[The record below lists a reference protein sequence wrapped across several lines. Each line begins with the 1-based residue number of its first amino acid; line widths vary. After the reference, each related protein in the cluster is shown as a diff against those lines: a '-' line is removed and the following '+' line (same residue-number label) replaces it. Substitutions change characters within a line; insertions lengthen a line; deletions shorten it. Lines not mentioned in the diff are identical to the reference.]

1 MVPLPDDY
9 KPLIASCLFKDNNF
23 WIYHKNV
30 IENIEEEKATPGE
43 KLWLCIKHMS
53 NDQDYDI

>member
-1 MVPLPDDY
+1 MQPVPEDY
-9 KPLIASCLFKDNNF
+9 KPVIASCLFKDNNF

-30 IENIEEEKATPGE
+30 IENSEEEKATPGE

-53 NDQDYDI
+53 ND